1 MSGEW
6 FSFCFFRLRFTE
18 LILKVRVGGG
28 VLSRPFK
35 SFQVRNFLWLTK
47 ELWFSTSLFKQS
59 PSLALL
65 QVFMKME
72 RAQQALPV
80 ETLPPGSH
88 SSELLRTGGIG
99 RTCGIRKQLRPLEKN
114 KPQRGTLPNT
124 GPGRRDSPH
133 PATEAQLGAWVQLR
147 LSAQQVGDQTN
158 KHTFQDHSSQK
169 IRVIFWNDLLPLISG
184 DVGGCGGCGGVGG
197 ISAETEWEDSVTGE
211 SQGGSLLWDASA
223 HVSSLKRMNQNVAVG
238 CR

>member
-1 MSGEW
+1 
-6 FSFCFFRLRFTE
+6 
-18 LILKVRVGGG
+18 
-28 VLSRPFK
+28 
-35 SFQVRNFLWLTK
+35 
-47 ELWFSTSLFKQS
+47 
-59 PSLALL
+59 
-65 QVFMKME
+65 MKME

-99 RTCGIRKQLRPLEKN
+99 RTRGIRKQLRPLEKN

-211 SQGGSLLWDASA
+211 SQGGSLL
-223 HVSSLKRMNQNVAVG
+223 
-238 CR
+238 

>member
-1 MSGEW
+1 MVNK
-6 FSFCFFRLRFTE
+6 RA
-18 LILKVRVGGG
+18 LILYIK
-28 VLSRPFK
+28 
-35 SFQVRNFLWLTK
+35 
-47 ELWFSTSLFKQS
+47 FKQS
-59 PSLALL
+59 PSLALR

-88 SSELLRTGGIG
+88 SSELLRTGWIG

-169 IRVIFWNDLLPLISG
+169 IRVIFWNDLLPLVSG
-184 DVGGCGGCGGVGG
+184 GDLRR
-197 ISAETEWEDSVTGE
+197 D
-211 SQGGSLLWDASA
+211 
-223 HVSSLKRMNQNVAVG
+223 
-238 CR
+238 

>member
-18 LILKVRVGGG
+18 LILKVKVGGG

-169 IRVIFWNDLLPLISG
+169 IRVIFWNDLLPLVSG
-184 DVGGCGGCGGVGG
+184 GDLRRDWVGRHCYRWKPRR
-197 ISAETEWEDSVTGE
+197 ITA
-211 SQGGSLLWDASA
+211 LRRLAP
-223 HVSSLKRMNQNVAVG
+223 VSSLKRMNQNVG
-238 CR
+238 CG